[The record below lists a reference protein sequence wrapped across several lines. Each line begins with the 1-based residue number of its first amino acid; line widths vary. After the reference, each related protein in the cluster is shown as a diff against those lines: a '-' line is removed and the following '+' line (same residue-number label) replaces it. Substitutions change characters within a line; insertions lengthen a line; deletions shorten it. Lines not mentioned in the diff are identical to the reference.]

1 MKKSLLGAIALGV
14 GGSAVAG
21 FGAAAGRDIWKGSK
35 KASGFLILLIA
46 IAASVSL
53 PFLGLRN
60 LMRGH
65 APGEGWKA
73 IGDILMV
80 PAGIAIGVGVSVFG
94 GLMLGEEPFALAI
107 ITIVGSG
114 FIAAVI
120 GAIVGLWQRPSTQR
134 RYVIAVANEAFLDGI
149 GIRETGE
156 SEITHIDGDGN
167 ALRLIERTASSI
179 VFMAVGKRNKRAYI
193 GLSPQGEM
201 LNYTGVVALGAAREM
216 DTAA

>member
-1 MKKSLLGAIALGV
+1 M
-14 GGSAVAG
+14 GGSAIAG
-21 FGAAAGRDIWKGSK
+21 FGAAAGRDLYKGTK
-35 KASGFLILLIA
+35 KATGTLILLIA
-46 IAASVSL
+46 IAASISL
-53 PFLGLRN
+53 PFLGMRN

-73 IGDILMV
+73 IGDVLLV
-80 PAGIAIGVGVSVFG
+80 PTGIAIGVAVAVFG

-114 FIAAVI
+114 LAAAVI
-120 GAIVGLWQRPSTQR
+120 GAIFGLGQRPSTQR
-134 RYVIAVANEAFLDGI
+134 RYKIAVANEEFLNRL

-156 SEITHIDGDGN
+156 TEISHIDGEGN
-167 ALRLIERTASSI
+167 ALRLMERTDDSI

-193 GLSPQGEM
+193 RLSPRGEM
-201 LNYTGVVALGAAREM
+201 QNYTGVVALGSSRDM